1 MFSSNKSFHTLNRPQ
16 KPFGLVGVDR
26 VLKIL
31 LMRDNFQVIQS
42 IVGAVKVFVV
52 YFQSAFNTPVKR
64 FPHYAMRPFAGV
76 LAVAHK
82 INLQV
87 MLRVCARL
95 QRTIRSVANPR
106 LAQLDR
112 MGCGYAG
119 AQKISNLFKGG
130 TVLKHLLGFGDFG
143 GIERLASGNTAH
155 VSKIAHLV
163 QIFKIQNWFP
173 RFHSLTPFNM
183 NGSIA

>member
-1 MFSSNKSFHTLNRPQ
+1 MFACNKTFSPFNRPQ
-16 KPFGLVGVDR
+16 KTFVFVGVNR

-106 LAQLDR
+106 LTQLDR
-112 MGCGYAG
+112 MGRGYAG
-119 AQKISNLFKGG
+119 AQKLSNLFKGRA
-130 TVLKHLLGFGDFG
+130 VLKHLLGFGNFG
-143 GIERLASGNTAH
+143 GVEGLTSGNSAH
-155 VSKIAHLV
+155 ISKVAYLV
-163 QIFKIQNWFP
+163 QIFKVQNWFP

-183 NGSIA
+183 NRSIA

>member
-16 KPFGLVGVDR
+16 KPLGLVGVDR

-31 LMRDNFQVIQS
+31 LMCDNFQVIHS

-64 FPHYAMRPFAGV
+64 LPHYAMRPFAGV

-82 INLQV
+82 IDLQV
-87 MLRVCARL
+87 VLRVCARL
-95 QRTIRSVANPR
+95 QRAIRSVTGPS
-106 LAQLDR
+106 LTQLDR
-112 MGCGYAG
+112 MGRGYAG
-119 AQKISNLFKGG
+119 AQKLSNLFKGG
-130 TVLKHLLGFGDFG
+130 TVLKHLLGFGNFG
-143 GIERLASGNTAH
+143 GVKGLTSGNPAH
-155 VSKIAHLV
+155 ISKVAHLV

-183 NGSIA
+183 NRSIA